1 MDKLIRLAK
10 SNYYDV
16 IIEDAGNDTQ
26 KLWGLLNELID
37 RKQCRHK
44 MPNRFVIDGKSVR
57 NKKNI
62 ATAFNIYFSS
72 IGSEMAEK
80 IPNTQGY
87 KQYLKSRSIWQIFN
101 LEELCED
108 SVMKI
113 MKNQKPNL
121 SCGTDTIN
129 NKVVKSCH
137 QELAK
142 PKTIVINK

>member
-1 MDKLIRLAK
+1 
-10 SNYYDV
+10 
-16 IIEDAGNDTQ
+16 
-26 KLWGLLNELID
+26 
-37 RKQCRHK
+37 
-44 MPNRFVIDGKSVR
+44 MPNRFIIDGKSVR

-62 ATAFNIYFSS
+62 ATAFNVYFSS

-80 IPNTQGY
+80 IPDTQGY
-87 KQYLKSRSIWQIFN
+87 EQYLKSRSTWQIFN
-101 LEELCED
+101 LEELCEE

-113 MKNQKPNL
+113 MKNQQPKL

-142 PKTIVINK
+142 PMTIVINKSIREGKVPLKLKQARIIPLYKKDLQMSAGTIDQ